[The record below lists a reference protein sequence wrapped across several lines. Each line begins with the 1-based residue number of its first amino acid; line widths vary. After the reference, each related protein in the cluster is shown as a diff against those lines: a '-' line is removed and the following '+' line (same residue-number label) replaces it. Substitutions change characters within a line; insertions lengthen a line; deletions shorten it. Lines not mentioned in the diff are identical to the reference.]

1 MTSLLDRVADRR
13 ERRLN
18 PQPSKMAQR
27 FRTPGELARFIRP
40 DTLQTP
46 MLDLIDDAIMQAN
59 AGEHRHWI
67 INTPPQEGKSTRMQ
81 AAALWLLGQDPT
93 RRVAFASYEQGLAT
107 VSSLAIRQF
116 IETHGSTAPGRPDVD
131 REDVFGF
138 RIDPARGAAHR
149 WALAPNE
156 DLELPG
162 GVISA
167 GIGSGLTGKA
177 VDVMIVDDPIKDAI
191 QADSH
196 TVRKNLKNW
205 WESVTTT
212 RLGRNAIVIVVQTRW
227 HEDDLAGWLI
237 DIDDPTAPKWKVIAV
252 AAQAL
257 AEDPAQKIGPDPLG
271 RQPGEWMI
279 SARGRTPE
287 EWVAKRRDMGRGGRW
302 WNAMYQQRPA
312 PPEGGVFK
320 HEWFKRD
327 RIHTL
332 PPMGRV
338 IVEVDPADNTGE
350 GDEAGIIV
358 AGTATNG
365 RHIVIA
371 DYSGHYTVAGWFRR
385 AYFAV
390 IEHEAHILRWESS
403 LSRLKFS
410 AASVWKALRSEAHT
424 LLTCWREAYGQEPFA
439 ADAPPHRNVVDA
451 AVRKLARPLDSD
463 EDDGLQHDLLLE
475 LWPYVLGVLRL
486 PSTGP
491 RVQAH
496 RAEGD
501 KLQRAELVEPLYA
514 ERQVSHLGFHSDLEH
529 EMATWMVTQKSP
541 NRMDA
546 VVHVLLE
553 LSSHGGGGEVVAN
566 PTRLPRHLGVRSQIL
581 PSSASVMTRR

>member
-18 PQPSKMAQR
+18 PQPSKLAQR
-27 FRTPGELARFIRP
+27 FRTPGELARYVRP
-40 DTLQTP
+40 DTVQTP

-59 AGEHRHWI
+59 SGEHRHWI

-93 RRVAFASYEQGLAT
+93 RRIAFASYEQGLAT

-116 IETHGSTAPGRPDVD
+116 VESHGSSPPGRQDLD
-131 REDVFGF
+131 RDDVFGF
-138 RIDPARGAAHR
+138 RIDPSRGAAHR
-149 WALAPNE
+149 WALAPAE

-167 GIGSGLTGKA
+167 GIGSGLTGRA

-191 QADSH
+191 HADSQ

-237 DIDDPTAPKWKVIAV
+237 DEDDPNDPRWKVISV
-252 AAQAL
+252 SAQAL
-257 AEDPAQKIGPDPLG
+257 TPDPVQGIGPDPLG
-271 RQPGEWMI
+271 REPGEWMI

-287 EWVAKRRDMGRGGRW
+287 EWVAKRREVGNGGRW

-332 PPMGRV
+332 PPMGRI
-338 IVEVDPADNTGE
+338 IVEVDPADNDGE

-358 AGTATNG
+358 AGTSTTG
-365 RHIVIA
+365 QHIVIA
-371 DYSGHYTVAGWFRR
+371 DYSGHYTVAHWFRR
-385 AYFAV
+385 AYFAL
-390 IEHEAHILRWESS
+390 IEHHAHILRWESS
-403 LSRLKFS
+403 LSRLRQS
-410 AASVWKALRSEAHT
+410 ARSVWKSLRSESHT
-424 LLTCWREAYGQEPFA
+424 LVGCWRALREGPFP
-439 ADAPPHRNVVDA
+439 ADETPDALVLDA

-463 EDDGLQHDLLLE
+463 EDDAAQRKLLME
-475 LWPYVLGVLRL
+475 LWPYALAVLRL

-501 KLQRAELVEPLYA
+501 KLQRAELVEPLYS
-514 ERQVSHLGFHSDLEH
+514 ERQVSHLGFLADLEH
-529 EMATWMVTQKSP
+529 EMATWMVTQDSP

-553 LSSHGGGGEVVAN
+553 LSSHGGGGAVVSN
-566 PTRLPRHLGVRSQIL
+566 TSKMPRHLGVRGMQL
-581 PSSASVMTRR
+581 PSSASVLTRR